1 MIPSNS
7 VIMKTAIVH
16 DWLTGMR
23 GGEKVLEVLCELYPS
38 ADLITLLH
46 NKGSLSQTI
55 EKMNI
60 STSFIDKLPFK
71 EKKYRNYLPL
81 FPAAIESINFN
92 KYDLII
98 STSHCVAKGAKPNKN
113 ALHICYCHTPMRY
126 VWEMYD
132 EYFGKDKA
140 GLLTSAAMIIFA
152 PYLRKWDVQ
161 TSNRVHHFIANSHY
175 VAARIKN
182 YYNREADV
190 IYPPVDASIFQ
201 LSEKNENYFLIV
213 SALVP
218 YKKVQ
223 IAVEAF
229 NKTGEKLLIVG
240 TGPESDKLKSI
251 AKNNIEFLGWRD
263 NSELANLYAGCRAL
277 IFPGIEDFGIV
288 PLEAMACGKPVIAFG
303 QGGALETIIT
313 DGEIRTGVF
322 FYNQTSAD
330 LVKSLRQF
338 DKLIFNPHKIR
349 EHALE
354 FDRVLFKEK
363 LIKYIDEKISVH
375 FR

>member
-1 MIPSNS
+1 
-7 VIMKTAIVH
+7 MKTAIVH

-60 STSFIDKLPFK
+60 QTSFIDKLPFK

-140 GLLTSAAMIIFA
+140 GLLTRAAMIIFA

-190 IYPPVDASIFQ
+190 IYPPVDASIFH
-201 LSEKNENYFLIV
+201 LSEKDENYFLIV

-303 QGGALETIIT
+303 QGGALETIIA

-322 FYNQTSAD
+322 FYNQTSDD
-330 LVKSLRQF
+330 LVKSLGGF
-338 DKLIFNPHKIR
+338 DQLIFDPYKIR
-349 EHALE
+349 EHALK

-363 LIKYIDEKISVH
+363 LKKYIEEKSSFH